1 MFTIHHQPQ
10 LALWLK
16 EREKPQRLK
25 TIMEKERKSEFLRQA
40 EEKGYLQ
47 SPTKSYLLERGKGR
61 ASKKEMST
69 KRTPS
74 VSDIHL
80 VKLCSVHLMNL
91 GQIQLL
97 TRLKICILPGN
108 YITSFVALAN
118 CAELVKLD
126 LHSNQISTLPGPEF
140 WRCLPNLKVLHLH
153 NNCIGKLD
161 TLQHVGEAGA
171 IQVLTMYDTPVSLK
185 KTYRHHIV
193 NSIWSLKALD
203 YYVISDEEI
212 IEDASFGGHFASMNP
227 SFRYNPVPHSKKDST
242 FEDEMS
248 LIRQVLEEVSNIQA
262 HHSPVLIIQKAIRGF
277 LVRRQHKLLL
287 DTKIWASVCIQ
298 RFWRHFKGL
307 EWKPPAKPST
317 PTQPPTKPQMQPP
330 SKSQMQPAAAPIVT
344 KTDSPLPPVAPSIT
358 DGSTVT
364 RIDYDTYLANRRPG
378 SKTPSMVSSATAER
392 KAVNLEDI
400 RMTGYSEKETGFSMA
415 AISSATPCVSE
426 PLSSMRK
433 RTNLHIDLTKL
444 QTDSMFKNDE
454 ARQAIVFET
463 SIDEGIGSFFG
474 LSKPREQG
482 VEPVRSVKKLRKE
495 RQPKEKKKEFRTVKQ
510 MLGPLPNRQLERDR
524 DDGTDSDEEEPP
536 IKFRLSGLKS
546 VMHDVDLLQEMLI
559 ARREAGE
566 DIRNAHR
573 DVIDRTLHETNQKS
587 VKSKMVNADQRLF
600 AKVQGTMGMSCL
612 RAVQQ
617 AYRDRAKVEK
627 LASTVDKVMSLR
639 EMRESS
645 KQRARNFLEE
655 KRLQALKKKDV
666 DASTIVDS
674 LERQANLEKIEK
686 AKRKER
692 RSKSQE
698 LSKTFNHDKSFAVD
712 FTGQNTSISNA
723 LIRHDRQAKDE
734 MSLQAKKDMVEGE
747 REHNKH
753 QLELVQKYLEHRQM
767 MRQAQV
773 AVERA
778 ALDTRML
785 QEANERLMEARAR
798 ITQQKQ
804 KSKSVQA
811 FYPLPKTATD
821 PVLPPVNQEGKPDR
835 FHTLIAMY
843 EGRVGNHP
851 TVVNT

>member
-10 LALWLK
+10 LALWLR

-25 TIMEKERKSEFLRQA
+25 AIMEKERKSEFLRNA

-47 SPTKSYLLERGKGR
+47 SPTKDYLLERGRGK
-61 ASKKEMST
+61 ASKKEKSA
-69 KRTPS
+69 KRAPS

-108 YITSFVALAN
+108 YITGFVALAN

-140 WRCLPNLKVLHLH
+140 WRCLPNLKILHLH

-161 TLQHVGEAGA
+161 SLQHMGQAGG
-171 IQVLTMYDTPVSLK
+171 IQVLTMYDTPISLK
-185 KTYRHHIV
+185 KTYRHHVV
-193 NSIWSLKALD
+193 NSIWSIKALD
-203 YYVISDEEI
+203 FHVISDEEI

-227 SFRYNPVPHSKKDST
+227 SFHYNPVPHSKKDST

-248 LIRQVLEEVSNIQA
+248 LVQQVLEEVSSIQA
-262 HHSPVLIIQKAIRGF
+262 HHSPVLIIQKVIKGF
-277 LVRRQHKLLL
+277 LVRRRQKLLL

-307 EWKPPAKPST
+307 EWKPPAKPAT
-317 PTQPPTKPQMQPP
+317 PTHTPAKPQA
-330 SKSQMQPAAAPIVT
+330 QPAAAPTLT
-344 KTDSPLPPVAPSIT
+344 KADSPLPPVAQSIT
-358 DGSTVT
+358 DASTVT

-378 SKTPSMVSSATAER
+378 SKTPSIVSSATADR
-392 KAVNLEDI
+392 KAANLEEI
-400 RMTGYSEKETGFSMA
+400 RMTGYSEDKDTGFSMPA
-415 AISSATPCVSE
+415 MSSATPGISE
-426 PLSSMRK
+426 PMSSMRK

-444 QTDSMFKNDE
+444 QTDTMFQSDE

-463 SIDEGIGSFFG
+463 SIEEGISSFLG

-482 VEPVRSVKKLRKE
+482 LEPVKSSKKLQKDR
-495 RQPKEKKKEFRTVKQ
+495 RPKEKKKEFKTVKQ
-510 MLGPLPNRQLERDR
+510 MLGPLPNSQLERER
-524 DDGTDSDEEEPP
+524 EDDIDSDEEEPP
-536 IKFRLSGLKS
+536 VKFRLSGLKS

-566 DIRNAHR
+566 DIRNSHK
-573 DVIDRTLHETNQKS
+573 DVIDRALHESRQKPI
-587 VKSKMVNADQRLF
+587 KSKSVNADQRLF
-600 AKVQGTMGMSCL
+600 ARVQGTMGMSCL

-617 AYRDRAKVEK
+617 AYRDRAKAEK
-627 LASTVDKVMSLR
+627 LVSTVDKVVSLR
-639 EMRESS
+639 EMKESS

-655 KRLQALKKKDV
+655 KRLQALKKKDM
-666 DASTIVDS
+666 DANSIAES
-674 LERQANLEKIEK
+674 LERRANLEKVEK
-686 AKRKER
+686 AQRKER
-692 RSKSQE
+692 RSKSHE
-698 LSKTFNHDKSFAVD
+698 MSKSFSQDKSFAVD
-712 FTGQNTSISNA
+712 FTGQHTSISNA
-723 LIRHDRQAKDE
+723 LLRHDRQAKDD
-734 MSLQAKKDMVEGE
+734 MALQGNRDTVEGE
-747 REHNKH
+747 RDHNKR

-785 QEANERLMEARAR
+785 QEANERLMEARTR
-798 ITQQKQ
+798 VTQQKQ

-811 FYPLPKTATD
+811 FYPLPRTATD

-851 TVVNT
+851 TVVRT